1 MAQTRSLYRSVFEA
15 LFISQKSACA
25 SRRPSDFDSAWD
37 VCYAAIMQLCD
48 VFQHLGED
56 GFAQLIRG
64 ISMGRLRTYQL
75 FDTLKARAH
84 LVKLNTEHL
93 RHAAPRL
100 WARIQEGDEEFA
112 KDLAQAVLVSH
123 LDMIAQILNSL
134 EIPNHNGFFD
144 KDLDAK
150 KHLTAGWAER
160 VYEKFHGAFPEPLLL
175 FYLNHLAWELK
186 AAEQL
191 FTPVTEHAAE
201 PRP

>member
-1 MAQTRSLYRSVFEA
+1 
-15 LFISQKSACA
+15 
-25 SRRPSDFDSAWD
+25 
-37 VCYAAIMQLCD
+37 MQLCD

-134 EIPNHNGFFD
+134 EIPNDNGFFD

-150 KHLTAGWAER
+150 KHLTAGWANASM
-160 VYEKFHGAFPEPLLL
+160 K
-175 FYLNHLAWELK
+175 N
-186 AAEQL
+186 
-191 FTPVTEHAAE
+191 FTAPS
-201 PRP
+201 PSRCCCFI